1 MIDCPRHDLAFNMDI
16 QVEKHSDF
24 CVFEPGLVCVYQ
36 VPEQPKAKKRHL
48 SLENQT
54 ANTAKKQK
62 EERNKILFNNA
73 RNICRTE
80 RFLVLLPETI

>member
-1 MIDCPRHDLAFNMDI
+1 MEDTCNSGNSIGRAGSMIDCPRHDLAFNMDI

-36 VPEQPKAKKRHL
+36 VPEQPKAKKRHP

-54 ANTAKKQK
+54 ANTAKQTKRRK
-62 EERNKILFNNA
+62 K
-73 RNICRTE
+73 
-80 RFLVLLPETI
+80 